1 MKNISIFGSTGSI
14 GTNAVKILLNQK
26 NDFNVVVLTGGKNIK
41 ELAKQSILL
50 KPKHI
55 VIADHELLNDL
66 KELLIGYDFNIT
78 GGKEALLNAAS
89 IPVDV
94 SLQGIIGFAGVEC
107 SLIAARYCKILALAN
122 KESLVC
128 AGLLLKQICKDNN
141 TALVPVDS
149 EHSAIFQCLNGENI
163 KTVERIIL
171 TGSGGPFLNTKL
183 KNLLNITPNQA
194 SNHPRWNMGKRIS
207 IDSASMFNKAME
219 LIEANELFD
228 IEASKIEVLIHPQS
242 IIHSMVGFNDGSII
256 AQLGPADMKGA
267 IGFAI
272 NYPNRI
278 ELQVERL
285 DFTKIKQLDFVAL
298 DHIKF
303 PSINLAIKAIELGG
317 LAGTAFNAAKEQS
330 LDAFLEG
337 KISFLDMYKFVEF
350 ALTEYTNNK
359 TDNYTLISEVV
370 GQDSHTR
377 SVVLKAIEGSIND

>member
-14 GTNAVKILLNQK
+14 GSNAVEILLNQK
-26 NDFNVVVLTGGKNIK
+26 NDFNVLVLTGGKNIK
-41 ELAKQSILL
+41 ELAKQAILL

-55 VIADHELLNDL
+55 VIADHELLGDL
-66 KELLIGYDFNIT
+66 KELLIGHDFDIT

-94 SLQGIIGFAGVEC
+94 SLQSIIGFAGVEC
-107 SLIAARYCKILALAN
+107 SLIAAKYSRILALAN

-128 AGLLLKQICKDNN
+128 AGLLLKQICRDNN
-141 TALVPVDS
+141 TALIPVDS

-183 KNLLNITPNQA
+183 KDLLNITPNQA
-194 SNHPRWNMGKRIS
+194 SNHPKWNMGKRIS

-285 DFTKIKQLDFVAL
+285 DFTKIKQLDFVAV

-303 PSINLAIKAIELGG
+303 PSLKLAIKALKKVIPKDLSAERID
-317 LAGTAFNAAKEQS
+317 ASYVSAK
-330 LDAFLEG
+330 D
-337 KISFLDMYKFVEF
+337 
-350 ALTEYTNNK
+350 K
-359 TDNYTLISEVV
+359 TMQVVPNEKLRSLIS
-370 GQDSHTR
+370 
-377 SVVLKAIEGSIND
+377 KK